1 MKKIAALLLII
12 ATLALCLTSC
22 SKAKKSYK
30 KLDEHIISTATTVK
44 DGIHSVILGAN
55 KEADGATYTRTA
67 SRNETSITLALTV
80 SDDEGVLYIFSL
92 IMQKGDLDAYRWEY
106 IAQDGDTMSGTVVPK
121 EYLKAA
127 YSLNYVTTNIYGSY
141 AVSSASGLAKGL
153 CNYLLE
159 HLEADL
165 AVLKLDATDFD
176 FKDYKK

>member
-1 MKKIAALLLII
+1 MKKITALLLIL
-12 ATLALCLTSC
+12 TTVCLCLCSC

-30 KLDEHIISTATTVK
+30 KLDEHIVATATTVK
-44 DGIHSVILGAN
+44 DGVHSVILGAN

-67 SRNETSITLALTV
+67 SRNETTITLALTV

-92 IMQKGDLDAYRWEY
+92 IMQKGELDTYRWEY
-106 IAQDGDTMSGTVVPK
+106 IASEGDTMSGTVVPK

-127 YSLNYVTTNIYGSY
+127 YNLNYVTTNIYGSY
-141 AVSSASGLAKGL
+141 AISSASGLAKGL

-159 HLEADL
+159 HLEGDL
-165 AVLKLDATDFD
+165 AALKLDATDFD